1 MVGSSVIAAWADIS
15 STLSSL
21 ADIAVVDPTSG
32 AEVPLPSG
40 VIGSLNAGYLWMAVN
55 CLASAAY
62 VRLSP
67 PCHLRFSVD
76 SANDQVLFMRKRIKV
91 TGFKDWD
98 SMFYNNLLSIPVLI
112 TFSLLAEDWSLAS
125 FSRNLYV
132 ISPSTLLCGS
142 LGSEANRQPRRE

>member
-15 STLSSL
+15 STLSTL
-21 ADIAVVDPTSG
+21 ADIAVLDPTSG
-32 AEVPLPSG
+32 AEVPLPTG

-62 VRLSP
+62 VRKSSVFKRVSNGI
-67 PCHLRFSVD
+67 CVLRGKVGRVAD
-76 SANDQVLFMRKRIKV
+76 NQVLFMRKRIKV

-125 FSRNLYV
+125 FSRNL
-132 ISPSTLLCGS
+132 
-142 LGSEANRQPRRE
+142 

>member
-15 STLSSL
+15 STLSTL

-32 AEVPLPSG
+32 AEVPLPTG

-62 VRLSP
+62 VRLVSISSGDDYLYP
-67 PCHLRFSVD
+67 WFRLRNEAD
-76 SANDQVLFMRKRIKV
+76 KQVLFMRKRIKV

-125 FSRNLYV
+125 FSRNL
-132 ISPSTLLCGS
+132 
-142 LGSEANRQPRRE
+142 

>member
-1 MVGSSVIAAWADIS
+1 MTGLTLVAFALMVGSSVIAAWADIS

-62 VRLSP
+62 VRCSP
-67 PCHLRFSVD
+67 L
-76 SANDQVLFMRKRIKV
+76 
-91 TGFKDWD
+91 
-98 SMFYNNLLSIPVLI
+98 
-112 TFSLLAEDWSLAS
+112 
-125 FSRNLYV
+125 
-132 ISPSTLLCGS
+132 
-142 LGSEANRQPRRE
+142 

>member
-62 VRLSP
+62 VRLSSPMP
-67 PCHLRFSVD
+67 P
-76 SANDQVLFMRKRIKV
+76 
-91 TGFKDWD
+91 
-98 SMFYNNLLSIPVLI
+98 
-112 TFSLLAEDWSLAS
+112 
-125 FSRNLYV
+125 
-132 ISPSTLLCGS
+132 
-142 LGSEANRQPRRE
+142 